1 MRTDREMLADIKETV
16 YYYLLSDIVESHK
29 ADDKDALDLALKI
42 AVENYDN
49 PELIE
54 RIKQRMDEA
63 IEDIETDDDYQD
75 YLFVT
80 TEEELY

>member
-29 ADDKDALDLALKI
+29 ADDKDALGLALKI
-42 AVENYDN
+42 ADENYDN